1 MQHERYISM
10 LNCPFTKHIYV
21 NADVN
26 IDIKYWTK
34 MDKLDKFSILNDA
47 CKSLY
52 KLNIPLTTAES

>member
-26 IDIKYWTK
+26 IDIKYWTN
-34 MDKLDKFSILNDA
+34 KFSILNDA

>member
-26 IDIKYWTK
+26 IDIKYWTN
-34 MDKLDKFSILNDA
+34 KFSILNHA